1 MIFQRLES
9 VFLGEKKSSPIFKK
23 YFLHANEC
31 SNTSKNVRGL
41 SIVLKYAPECLVPLG
56 FMVALLYPF
65 TRSHPLK
72 HPLTPA
78 QPSCSAKNDVCK
90 HIPSEVESL
99 CKSKFVEKL
108 SKVLPFSKKKEL
120 FNITPGSEF
129 MGLPAVE
136 EFGAGTGMP

>member
-1 MIFQRLES
+1 MFGS
-9 VFLGEKKSSPIFKK
+9 LG
-23 YFLHANEC
+23 
-31 SNTSKNVRGL
+31 
-41 SIVLKYAPECLVPLG
+41 
-56 FMVALLYPF
+56 LYGGIAV
-65 TRSHPLK
+65 SL

-78 QPSCSAKNDVCK
+78 QSPAPPAQPSRPDSNDVCK
-90 HIPSEVESL
+90 PIPSEVESL

-136 EFGAGTGMP
+136 QFGAGIGMP